1 MKKILTLSAILF
13 LPAFIY
19 IYFAL
24 GIPKVR
30 RAPIYGPREA
40 VQVTDA
46 EGKTTTDT
54 SYYTIPA
61 FSCLTTGGLSFS
73 SKATLDGRSYVAIF
87 LPPDSIKTLLGM
99 LAEDLQTNKKSYGYA
114 RFVFFLTTDSS
125 GHVATDAPDVGKD
138 LGIGVDSAFN
148 VYMTPE
154 VFDSVRLQHYFIH
167 DPAHPKDPWQTTTD
181 AVLIDRLGRIRGYYN
196 IRFAADIKKMKEDVN
211 HILLRDE
218 GVQTLEESKVEQ
230 KHEQ

>member
-30 RAPIYGPREA
+30 RAPIYGPREV
-40 VQVTDA
+40 VQVA
-46 EGKTTTDT
+46 GSNKADT
-54 SYYTIPA
+54 SYYIIPA
-61 FSCLTTGGLSFS
+61 FSSLTTGGLPFDSQ
-73 SKATLDGRSYVAIF
+73 SKLNGRSYVAIF
-87 LPPDSIKTLLGM
+87 LPADSIKTMLGI
-99 LAEDLQTNKKSYGYA
+99 LAEDIKTNRKSYGYA
-114 RFVFFLTTDSS
+114 RFVFFV
-125 GHVATDAPDVGKD
+125 VADTLVTGAPDVGGD
-138 LGIGVDSAFN
+138 LGIGTDTAFN
-148 VYMTPE
+148 AYMPTAQFE
-154 VFDSVRLQHYFIH
+154 STRLNYFIH
-167 DPAHPKDPWQTTTD
+167 DPARPVDPWQTTTD

-196 IRFAADIKKMKEDVN
+196 IRFVADLKKMKEDVN

-230 KHEQ
+230 KK

>member
-46 EGKTTTDT
+46 NGKTSTDT

-61 FSCLTTGGLSFS
+61 FRCLTTGGLSFDS
-73 SKATLDGRSYVAIF
+73 ESRLDGRSYVAIF
-87 LPPDSIKTLLGM
+87 LPPDSIRTILPI
-99 LAEDLQTNKKSYGYA
+99 LAEDMKTNRKSYGYA
-114 RFVFFLTTDSS
+114 RFVFF
-125 GHVATDAPDVGKD
+125 VATDSMNTDPPDVGKG
-138 LGIGVDSAFN
+138 LGIGVDSAFSLF
-148 VYMTPE
+148 MMPAQLE
-154 VFDSVRLQHYFIH
+154 MQRLNYFVH

-196 IRFAADIKKMKEDVN
+196 IRYAADVKKMKEDVN

-230 KHEQ
+230 KHENP